1 MSILLQ
7 FTLIAIG
14 TKRHFA
20 VVQQTVAI
28 GGKAD
33 MAGRDQSVA
42 NDPSLTWTVL
52 DCCSAPGSS
61 SVGPS
66 AVAICAVIG
75 GNARKQGVGR

>member
-1 MSILLQ
+1 MRALMSAIEVLSGLLIL
-7 FTLIAIG
+7 TLSSLD
-14 TKRHFA
+14 F
-20 VVQQTVAI
+20 
-28 GGKAD
+28 
-33 MAGRDQSVA
+33 
-42 NDPSLTWTVL
+42 DPSLTWTVL